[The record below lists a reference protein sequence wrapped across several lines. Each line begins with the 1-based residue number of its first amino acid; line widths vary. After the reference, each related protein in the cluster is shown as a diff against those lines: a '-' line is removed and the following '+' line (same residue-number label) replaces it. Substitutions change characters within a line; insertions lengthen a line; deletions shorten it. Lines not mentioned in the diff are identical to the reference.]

1 MLLTKMVKKRAPTW
15 LSSCIGSASG
25 KNNKYVFS
33 TLLLSSFSNNNSNN
47 NNINNLN
54 TPMFFSTL
62 DNNSSTTKVILP
74 TKEADWNVD
83 LNNPHMKE
91 LSPEAQQL
99 EGKIRNVTLEKMTNA
114 ELELGGEMYRQAT
127 TAEHL
132 SARACDLLQ
141 LLKGTH
147 MELGFPVDLYT
158 HSVQSATRAYKD
170 NAGDEMI
177 VCALLHDIGEMLC
190 PSNHGDVAAAILR
203 PYISQKMHWVLAN
216 HEIFQGYYYFDKVGL
231 DKDCR
236 DQFKHDIGGCNNS
249 GVPIKSAAEDEVE
262 VKQIINKA
270 PEGAYDLCVEF
281 CEKYDMNSFDPD
293 YESMELDEFQ
303 PMLLNV
309 FGKTP
314 WWDQPENLKSG
325 AVTGAI

>member
-1 MLLTKMVKKRAPTW
+1 MSQHR
-15 LSSCIGSASG
+15 
-25 KNNKYVFS
+25 
-33 TLLLSSFSNNNSNN
+33 
-47 NNINNLN
+47 
-54 TPMFFSTL
+54 
-62 DNNSSTTKVILP
+62 
-74 TKEADWNVD
+74 
-83 LNNPHMKE
+83 H
-91 LSPEAQQL
+91 Q
-99 EGKIRNVTLEKMTNA
+99 
-114 ELELGGEMYRQAT
+114 
-127 TAEHL
+127 
-132 SARACDLLQ
+132 
-141 LLKGTH
+141 TH
-147 MELGFPVDLYT
+147 
-158 HSVQSATRAYKD
+158 
-170 NAGDEMI
+170 
-177 VCALLHDIGEMLC
+177 
-190 PSNHGDVAAAILR
+190 
-203 PYISQKMHWVLAN
+203 
-216 HEIFQGYYYFDKVGL
+216 DKVGL

-249 GVPIKSAAEDEVE
+249 GVPIKSAAEDNVE